1 MAVSGPA
8 NRTDEPDGRGY
19 GLISRVNHWLTA
31 AAFLAAL
38 GIGLVI
44 DYAGLPDEQVFAL
57 YDWHMLFGS
66 IVLVYGIWRVG
77 WRIAKGL
84 PPPVAGAPRWQE
96 VAAKVVHCGL
106 LAAIVVTPV
115 SGVLMTISGGFD
127 VAVWGLVLV
136 PSIGEVEWLNAA
148 MGAVHWAMSLLI
160 LALLAL
166 HVGGVLKHQFLDRDA
181 TLARMTTARR
191 PTAPR

>member
-1 MAVSGPA
+1 MAVYTSK
-8 NRTDEPDGRGY
+8 NRTGEPGEPGY
-19 GLISRVNHWLTA
+19 GLISHVNHWLTA

-44 DYAGLPDEQVFAL
+44 DYAGLPEQQVFAL
-57 YDWHMLFGS
+57 YDWHMLFGG

-77 WRIAKGL
+77 WRIAKGF
-84 PPPVAGAPRWQE
+84 PPPAAGTPHWQE
-96 VAAKVVHCGL
+96 VAAKAVHYAL

-127 VAVWGLVLV
+127 VAVWGAVLV

-148 MGAVHWAMSLLI
+148 MGAIHWAMSFVI

-166 HVGGVLKHQFLDRDA
+166 HIGAVLKHRFIDRDA
-181 TLARMTTARR
+181 TLARMTTGRR
-191 PTAPR
+191 RAAPR